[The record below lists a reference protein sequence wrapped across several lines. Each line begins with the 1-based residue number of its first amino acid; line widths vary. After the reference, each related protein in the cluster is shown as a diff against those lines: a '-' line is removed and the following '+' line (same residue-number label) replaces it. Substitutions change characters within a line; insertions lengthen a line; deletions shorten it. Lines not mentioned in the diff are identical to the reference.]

1 MTLGVST
8 HKILIVLL
16 SDVNEAILKDEISAL
31 GGIPYLQEAIKEEAE
46 EVRNGECDAMQS

>member
-16 SDVNEAILKDEISAL
+16 SDVNEAILKDEISDL
-31 GGIPYLQEAIKEEAE
+31 GGIPYLQEASKKEAE
-46 EVRNGECDAMQS
+46 KVRNGECDAMQS